1 MVVEA
6 MFAEMLVINGLIKMK
21 EGVIQ
26 RSRLVRVAKIE
37 ASDMQRK
44 YDSRTR
50 AHAGDNN
57 FMSWKLRQQLPGKDL
72 LSVKAKCLQ
81 KKMLRLPL
89 PPDQNQETTMI
100 IKCLVLQE
108 GKKRNNFSRGDKPER
123 FFNRADDRYDKRGDR
138 YLQRNEINR
147 AGYQSREM
155 HGGRDLRGRE
165 RFIGRYGER
174 NMYRQ
179 VVSGRKMEA

>member
-108 GKKRNNFSRGDKPER
+108 GKKRDTTFHVVISLRDFSIELMIDMIREETDICKEMKSTGLAISQGR
-123 FFNRADDRYDKRGDR
+123 CMV
-138 YLQRNEINR
+138 
-147 AGYQSREM
+147 AGT
-155 HGGRDLRGRE
+155 
-165 RFIGRYGER
+165 
-174 NMYRQ
+174 
-179 VVSGRKMEA
+179 